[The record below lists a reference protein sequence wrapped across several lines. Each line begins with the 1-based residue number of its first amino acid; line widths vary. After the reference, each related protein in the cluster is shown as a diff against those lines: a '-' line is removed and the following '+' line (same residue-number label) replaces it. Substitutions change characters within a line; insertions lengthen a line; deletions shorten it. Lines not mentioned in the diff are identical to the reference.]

1 MRSRGVD
8 ELPRTFGRY
17 ELTSLL
23 GQGGMGTVY
32 RATLTGPSGF
42 RKEVALKVIKAQD
55 GADREAALE
64 SFVREARVCGLLRH
78 PNVVDV
84 YDFGVTD
91 DQPWLAMELVD
102 GWPLDDILRDHPDLP
117 PTVVLDAAIQ
127 IIDGLVH
134 AHELMVEGSPV
145 ALVHRDL
152 KPANVLVTRQG
163 GVKVMDFGLARATE
177 GEDALTRSGVVRG
190 TPAYMSPE
198 QASGEDLDPR
208 SDLFSFGIVLFE
220 LAVGERPFL
229 RPSVIALIM
238 ALVSV
243 EEALADPAFLAR
255 PDARVP
261 GIGAILGGCL
271 RREPSDRYDRARDL
285 AGDLRQLLRGQ
296 PAGPSLRSWV
306 DSALLGNASAPVA
319 ELGSMQLRPMDDTAA
334 LEATGF
340 AGTGSRG
347 LVVRTNLGA
356 DSSSF
361 IGREA
366 DLEQLRGM
374 AETAR
379 LISIVGSGGTGKTRL
394 VRHFARQGMEPWLA
408 AGGVWFCDLA
418 AATDLTG
425 VLAAIASPLG
435 VPLERARGDQAAI
448 DQVGFAIAG
457 RGRVLLVLD
466 NVEQVLEP
474 TRTALQRW
482 MEFASEA
489 LFLVTSRERLRA
501 LGEAVLDL
509 GPLGEPEAVQLF
521 RERARSAR
529 SDFAI
534 TPGVAPFV
542 SRIVRQLDG
551 IPLAVEL
558 AAARVSVLT
567 PEQILERLAE
577 RFKLLRGK
585 GPKGERQST
594 LQATIE
600 WSWNLLEPAEQ
611 AALAQCSVFRGSFDL
626 ESVEE
631 ILEIDDADLWALDAV
646 EILRDKSLIRAEQVR
661 ELGGAIRF
669 RLYESIRAFAVD
681 QLDDAA
687 RAGAEHRHAQY
698 FLAWGERELK
708 RLDGRE
714 GRRSRRQLVWEL
726 DNLNAVCERFI
737 AHEPELAARAVLI
750 MAPVLRLIGPLDGH
764 VDLLERVVSAAD
776 AAHEDVH
783 GGIRAQLH
791 QARGHM
797 RRIRARFDDAQADFD
812 AALALALGAADRLLE
827 GLILEDMSWLALD
840 RGHVQ
845 QAGEIATRLGAIA
858 DAVGDRRLRAGALF
872 ALGRTLSY
880 DPEQFDRAHELLVR
894 SLRAHE
900 ELGLLPQSAAILQAL
915 AISTAQKMQH
925 AEATAL
931 FERALALHRE
941 LGDRRGQAAV
951 TGNLGLLAIQIGR
964 TDEAERLFARCLR
977 MQRRLG
983 DRRAVGIFQMNRGVC
998 RALVGR
1004 GAEAVTDLE
1013 EGNRLLE
1020 RYASPYYHGAGW
1032 RYLGTVLQLQERWPE
1047 AERALRRALAIF
1059 EDDETGWMQASGHGT
1074 MAAVLADRDEIVE
1087 ADVLLDRC
1095 DAGIKDPSGAA
1106 FASICRGHLE
1116 LAQARAYRECGD
1128 ASGAQRLVE
1137 SAAARLQW
1145 RGYEPDSSRAEGPQE
1160 ATNRLACAALAK
1172 ALSRTDGEVGQG
1184 S

>member
-8 ELPRTFGRY
+8 ELPAAFGRY

-23 GQGGMGTVY
+23 GQGGMGKVY

-55 GADREAALE
+55 SDDRDAALE

-91 DQPWLAMELVD
+91 EQPWIAMELVD
-102 GWPLDDILRDHPDLP
+102 GWPFDDILRDHPDLP

-134 AHELMVEGSPV
+134 AHELVVEGRPV

-208 SDLFSFGIVLFE
+208 SDLFSFGIMLYE

-243 EEALADPAFLAR
+243 EDALADPEFLGR
-255 PDARVP
+255 PEGRVP
-261 GIGAILGGCL
+261 GIAAILERCL
-271 RREPSDRYDRARDL
+271 RREPSDRYDRARDV
-285 AGDLRQLLRGQ
+285 AADLRQLLRSQ

-306 DSALLGNASAPVA
+306 DAKLLGNAPAAVA
-319 ELGSMQLRPMDDTAA
+319 ELGSMQLSAVGTAA

-340 AGTGSRG
+340 AGTGSQG
-347 LVVRTNLGA
+347 MAVRSNLGS
-356 DSSSF
+356 DGSSF
-361 IGREA
+361 IGRER
-366 DLEQLRGM
+366 DLEQLASL
-374 AETAR
+374 AESSR
-379 LISIVGSGGTGKTRL
+379 LVSVVGSGGTGKTRL

-408 AGGVWFCDLA
+408 AGGLWFCDLA

-425 VLAAIASPLG
+425 VLAAVASPLG

-466 NVEQVLEP
+466 NVEQVLAP
-474 TRTALQRW
+474 TRRVLERW
-482 MEFASEA
+482 MEFASDA

-501 LGEAVLDL
+501 AGEAVLEL
-509 GPLGEPEAVQLF
+509 GPLAEPEAVQLF
-521 RERARSAR
+521 RERARAVR
-529 SDFAI
+529 ADFAV

-558 AAARVSVLT
+558 AAARVTVLT
-567 PEQILERLAE
+567 PEQILDRLSE
-577 RFKLLRGK
+577 RFKLLRGR
-585 GPKGERQST
+585 GQTGDRQAT

-600 WSWNLLEPAEQ
+600 WSWNLLEPAERG
-611 AALAQCSVFRGSFDL
+611 ALAQCSVFRGTFDL

-631 ILEIDDADLWALDAV
+631 ILELEDANLWALDAV

-669 RLYESIRAFAVD
+669 RLYESIRAFAAG
-681 QLDDAA
+681 QLAA
-687 RAGAEHRHAQY
+687 GPRAAAEHRHAQY
-698 FLAWGERELK
+698 FLAWGERQLK
-708 RLDGRE
+708 QLDGKK
-714 GRRSRRQLVWEL
+714 GRRARRELTWEL
-726 DNLNAVCERFI
+726 DNLNAVCERYLDSD
-737 AHEPELAARAVLI
+737 PEIAARAVLI

-764 VDLLERVVSAAD
+764 VDLLERTVSAAD
-776 AAHEDVH
+776 AAHDRVD
-783 GGIRAQLH
+783 GSVRARLH

-812 AALALALGAADRLLE
+812 AALALAEASADRLLE

-840 RGHVQ
+840 QGHVND
-845 QAGEIATRLGAIA
+845 ALEIADRLTAIA
-858 DAVGDRRLRAGALF
+858 DAVGDRRLQAGALF
-872 ALGRTLSY
+872 TMGRCLAF
-880 DPEQFDRAHELLVR
+880 DPEAFTRSHELLTR
-894 SLRAHE
+894 ALRAHE
-900 ELGLLPQSAAILQAL
+900 DLGLLPQSAMILQAL
-915 AISTAQKMQH
+915 AISTAQTMKH
-925 AEATAL
+925 TEATAL
-931 FERALALHRE
+931 FKRALELHRD
-941 LGDRRGQAAV
+941 LGNRRGQAAV
-951 TGNLGLLAIQIGR
+951 TGNLGLLAIQVGR
-964 TDEAERLFARCLR
+964 TDEAEKLFARCLR

-1004 GAEAVTDLE
+1004 ETEAVADLE
-1013 EGNRLLE
+1013 SGIRLLE

-1032 RYLGTVLQLQERWPE
+1032 RYLGTVLQRQQRWEE
-1047 AERALRRALAIF
+1047 ADRALRRAQEIF
-1059 EDDETGWMQASGHGT
+1059 AVDETGWMRASGDGT
-1074 MAAVLADRDEIVE
+1074 MATLLADRDEVVE
-1087 ADVLLDRC
+1087 ADVLLARC
-1095 DAGIKDPSGAA
+1095 DEGIKDPSGAA
-1106 FASICRGHLE
+1106 FAAICRGHLE
-1116 LAQARAYRECGD
+1116 LAQARAYRDAGD
-1128 ASGAQRLVE
+1128 HA
-1137 SAAARLQW
+1137 SAAALIRRVEERLRW
-1145 RGYEPDSSRAEGPQE
+1145 RGYEVNSPRAEGAQE
-1160 ATNRLACAALAK
+1160 ATNRLACAVLQSALE
-1172 ALSRTDGEVGQG
+1172 RTRGGQEHPA
-1184 S
+1184 

>member
-1 MRSRGVD
+1 MRTGGVD

-23 GQGGMGTVY
+23 GQGGMGKVY

-55 GADREAALE
+55 SADREAALE
-64 SFVREARVCGLLRH
+64 GFVREARVCGLLRH

-91 DQPWLAMELVD
+91 DQPWIAMELVD
-102 GWPLDDILRDHPDLP
+102 GWPLDDILRDHPNLP

-134 AHELMVEGSPV
+134 AHELAVQGRPV

-208 SDLFSFGIVLFE
+208 SDLFSFGIVLYE

-243 EEALADPAFLAR
+243 EDALADPAFLAR
-255 PDARVP
+255 PDAEVA
-261 GIGAILGGCL
+261 GIGAILHRCL
-271 RREPSDRYDRARDL
+271 RREPANRYDRARDL
-285 AGDLRQLLRGQ
+285 AADLRALLRVQ

-306 DSALLGNASAPVA
+306 DATLLGNAPAAVA
-319 ELGSMQLRPMDDTAA
+319 ELGSMQITAVGA
-334 LEATGF
+334 TAGQATGF
-340 AGTGSRG
+340 AGTGSQG
-347 LVVRTNLGA
+347 LVVRTNLG
-356 DSSSF
+356 SEGSSF

-366 DLEQLRGM
+366 DLEQLRALTDGS
-374 AETAR
+374 R
-379 LISIVGSGGTGKTRL
+379 LVCVVGSGGTGKTRL

-408 AGGVWFCDLA
+408 AGGIWFCDLA
-418 AATDLTG
+418 GARDLTG
-425 VLAAIASPLG
+425 VLEAIAEPLG
-435 VPLERARGDQAAI
+435 VPMGDARGDQAAV

-474 TRTALQRW
+474 TRRALERW

-501 LGEAVLDL
+501 TGEVILEL
-509 GPLGEPEAVQLF
+509 GPLTEPEAVQLF
-521 RERARSAR
+521 RERARAVR
-529 SDFAI
+529 PDFAI
-534 TPGVAPFV
+534 TPGVAPFI

-558 AAARVSVLT
+558 AAARVTVLT
-567 PEQILERLAE
+567 PEQILERLSE

-585 GPKGERQST
+585 GQKGDRQAT

-611 AALAQCSVFRGSFDL
+611 AALAQCSVFRGTFDL

-631 ILEIDDADLWALDAV
+631 ILELDDGDLWALDAI

-669 RLYESIRAFAVD
+669 RLYESIRVFAAS
-681 QLDDAA
+681 QLEGAA
-687 RAGAEHRHAQY
+687 RSAAEQRHAQY
-698 FLAWGERELK
+698 FLAWGERQLE

-714 GRRSRRQLVWEL
+714 GRRARRQLLWEL
-726 DNLNAVCERFI
+726 DNLNAICDRYLDRG
-737 AHEPELAARAVLI
+737 PEWSARAVLV

-764 VDLLERVVSAAD
+764 VDLLERTVSAAD
-776 AAHEDVH
+776 AAHERVH
-783 GGIRAQLH
+783 AVVRAQLH

-797 RRIRARFDDAQADFD
+797 RRVRARFDDAQTDLD
-812 AALALALGAADRLLE
+812 QALGLAEASADRRLA
-827 GLILEDMSWLALD
+827 GLVLEDLAWLALD
-840 RGHVQ
+840 RGHIGRANEI
-845 QAGEIATRLGAIA
+845 AGELRGIA
-858 DAVGDRRLRAGALF
+858 DAVGDRRLQAGALF
-872 ALGRTLSY
+872 VLGRALSF
-880 DPEQFDRAHELLVR
+880 DPDQFDRSRELLVR
-894 SLRAHE
+894 ALRAHE
-900 ELGLLPQSAAILQAL
+900 ELGLLPQCATILQTL
-915 AISTAQKMQH
+915 AIAAAQTMQH
-925 AEATAL
+925 GRATEL
-931 FERALALHRE
+931 FEQALELHRD
-941 LGDRRGQAAV
+941 LGNRRGQAAV
-951 TGNLGLLAIQIGR
+951 TGNLGLLAMQVGR
-964 TDEAERLFARCLR
+964 TEDAERLFARCLR

-983 DRRAVGIFQMNRGVC
+983 DRRAVGIFQMNRGC
-998 RALVGR
+998 AARWWVGR
-1004 GAEAVTDLE
+1004 RRPSPICRRASSCWSATRRRTTTVPAGAPSARCCSCRSAGRTRSRPLGVP
-1013 EGNRLLE
+1013 RSS
-1020 RYASPYYHGAGW
+1020 SPPTRAGGC
-1032 RYLGTVLQLQERWPE
+1032 RPRGTGRWPRCWRT
-1047 AERALRRALAIF
+1047 ATRWWRR
-1059 EDDETGWMQASGHGT
+1059 MS
-1074 MAAVLADRDEIVE
+1074 
-1087 ADVLLDRC
+1087 C
-1095 DAGIKDPSGAA
+1095 
-1106 FASICRGHLE
+1106 
-1116 LAQARAYRECGD
+1116 
-1128 ASGAQRLVE
+1128 
-1137 SAAARLQW
+1137 
-1145 RGYEPDSSRAEGPQE
+1145 
-1160 ATNRLACAALAK
+1160 
-1172 ALSRTDGEVGQG
+1172 
-1184 S
+1184 